1 MPKFECKRCH
11 RSFTRKYNLER
22 HEDKK
27 KQCEE
32 IEHNSIPNYSNIF
45 QNLPILKKNIPKS
58 SKIFQ
63 KKDESSNTN
72 NNRYTCDFC
81 DRNYKQ
87 KFNLNKHLK
96 TCKEKIK
103 TEKKEEED
111 KKLEILNAKIKLLE
125 LKKAL
130 NITNNT
136 NNNNS
141 TNSTNNTNSNNTV
154 NINNNI
160 ILNDYG
166 KENID
171 FLKDQK
177 YKKLISGIL
186 KHGING
192 MQKYI
197 SYKYCNP
204 NQPEN
209 MTIKYTNQRSNKL
222 KVRKNNKWKTCDK
235 RDVLEELY
243 DRDKNVEEVLN
254 VYEHVNDLDETEQMD
269 KIQISFLNMV
279 DNIYDDDEEQNDILD
294 KAKSST
300 LDDLYNCYAEN
311 KDIYK

>member
-1 MPKFECKRCH
+1 MPEFECNRCH
-11 RSFTRKYNLER
+11 RSFNRKYNLER
-22 HEDKK
+22 HINKK
-27 KQCEE
+27 KQCKEVE
-32 IEHNSIPNYSNIF
+32 DNSIPNY
-45 QNLPILKKNIPKS
+45 PILNSKNSILS
-58 SKIFQ
+58 HSIQ
-63 KKDESSNTN
+63 KKSTLSNDCEYCN
-72 NNRYTCDFC
+72 KS
-81 DRNYKQ
+81 YKQ
-87 KFNLNKHLK
+87 KCHLTRHLK
-96 TCKEKIK
+96 TCKI
-103 TEKKEEED
+103 KKEKEEI
-111 KKLEILNAKIKLLE
+111 KRLKILNLEIELFK
-125 LKKAL
+125 LKKEA
-130 NITNNT
+130 NISNKSNTTTNNISNNT
-136 NNNNS
+136 NNN
-141 TNSTNNTNSNNTV
+141 NSTNNTNSNNTV

-222 KVRKNNKWKTCDK
+222 KVRKNNKWKTRNK

>member
-1 MPKFECKRCH
+1 MPKFECNRCH
-11 RSFTRKYNLER
+11 RSFNRKYNLER
-22 HEDKK
+22 HINKK

-32 IEHNSIPNYSNIF
+32 VEPNPLPKNGLFLLKNNIEPTITQFKCNHCN
-45 QNLPILKKNIPKS
+45 
-58 SKIFQ
+58 KIF
-63 KKDESSNTN
+63 K
-72 NNRYTCDFC
+72 
-81 DRNYKQ
+81 RNWH
-87 KFNLNKHLK
+87 LTRHLK
-96 TCKEKIK
+96 TCKIK
-103 TEKKEEED
+103 KEKEEEQE
-111 KKLEILNAKIKLLE
+111 KLRIIEIKAELLRLE
-125 LKKAL
+125 NKHKSNTTTN
-130 NITNNT
+130 NISNNT
-136 NNNNS
+136 NNN
-141 TNSTNNTNSNNTV
+141 NSTNNTNSNNTV

-222 KVRKNNKWKTCDK
+222 KVRKNNKWKTRNK

>member
-32 IEHNSIPNYSNIF
+32 NKQIMT
-45 QNLPILKKNIPKS
+45 KKNAPKRTITHL
-58 SKIFQ
+58 KRIITQNNAFECNHCNRIF
-63 KKDESSNTN
+63 K
-72 NNRYTCDFC
+72 
-81 DRNYKQ
+81 RNWDLKR
-87 KFNLNKHLK
+87 HLK

-222 KVRKNNKWKTCDK
+222 KVRKNNKWKTRNK